1 MKKIKLKKTNYRKM
15 YLFPSEIYHF
25 LIQRLSEVERQ
36 ELENLNIEN
45 SEVEEPMKDPL
56 SEDNKDPIQPPE
68 KIHATPNKES
78 ITPSEATPLNSAA
91 ADAIS
96 TVRKMKEKKFSCGI
110 CVNKKFTTK
119 ASLKRHNKT
128 FHLEEQQVLKE
139 NVSSEAV
146 HEPEKGAS
154 SKKRRFDNIHQS
166 ISVSDEESSENIPT
180 HVKSSSVKRKRDI
193 EPSDYDQRK
202 RLHLDEPQRGI
213 KRKAAK
219 GLDKEEFKKF
229 RWEPFP

>member
-1 MKKIKLKKTNYRKM
+1 M

-56 SEDNKDPIQPPE
+56 SEENKDPIQPPE

-96 TVRKMKEKKFSCGI
+96 TV
-110 CVNKKFTTK
+110 
-119 ASLKRHNKT
+119 
-128 FHLEEQQVLKE
+128 
-139 NVSSEAV
+139 
-146 HEPEKGAS
+146 
-154 SKKRRFDNIHQS
+154 
-166 ISVSDEESSENIPT
+166 
-180 HVKSSSVKRKRDI
+180 
-193 EPSDYDQRK
+193 
-202 RLHLDEPQRGI
+202 
-213 KRKAAK
+213 
-219 GLDKEEFKKF
+219 
-229 RWEPFP
+229 